1 MGTDFE
7 ILVELSSSSLES
19 AVRSIMSIS
28 LSLDLSEKT
37 SHLKLEW
44 YGERTS
50 YLVKDIVQR
59 SRRENKELRLGGR
72 LYERDVKQQIGMFPW

>member
-1 MGTDFE
+1 MCTYFMGTDFE

-37 SHLKLEW
+37 SHLKL
-44 YGERTS
+44 
-50 YLVKDIVQR
+50 K
-59 SRRENKELRLGGR
+59 
-72 LYERDVKQQIGMFPW
+72 